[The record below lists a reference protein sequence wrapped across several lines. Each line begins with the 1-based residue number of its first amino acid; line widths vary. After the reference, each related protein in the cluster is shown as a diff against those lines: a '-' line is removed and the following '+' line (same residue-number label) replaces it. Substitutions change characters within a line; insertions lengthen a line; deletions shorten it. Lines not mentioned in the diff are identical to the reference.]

1 MFLPKESTFIIAEAG
16 VNHNGDRD
24 LAFQLVDAAAKS
36 GADAVKFQTFNAAQL
51 VTQSAPKAIYQQ
63 MSTGAEETQQE
74 MLSALQLD
82 YQTHHELK
90 SFSHEKGL
98 VFLSTAFDS
107 KSLAFLVNELEL
119 ETLKIPSG
127 EITNGPLLLEYA
139 RTGRDLILSTGMS
152 TLNEVKEALSVLAY
166 GFTSNQVPSTKSFTS
181 AFESYEGQ
189 AALIEHLVLLH
200 CTTQYPAPVDS
211 VNLRAMEVMRDTF
224 GLEMGYSDHT
234 VGWVVSCAAV
244 ALGARVIEK
253 HLTLDRTFPG
263 PDHAASLEPGE
274 LGQMVRKIRMVE
286 AALGHGEKAPQQ
298 VELENRDVAR
308 KSLVAGENIAK
319 GQPFSKVNLSI
330 KRPGTGRSPMEYWS
344 LIGKLAESDY
354 LDDEL
359 ID

>member
-1 MFLPKESTFIIAEAG
+1 M
-16 VNHNGDRD
+16 
-24 LAFQLVDAAAKS
+24 
-36 GADAVKFQTFNAAQL
+36 
-51 VTQSAPKAIYQQ
+51 
-63 MSTGAEETQQE
+63 
-74 MLSALQLD
+74 
-82 YQTHHELK
+82 
-90 SFSHEKGL
+90 
-98 VFLSTAFDS
+98 
-107 KSLAFLVNELEL
+107 
-119 ETLKIPSG
+119 
-127 EITNGPLLLEYA
+127 
-139 RTGRDLILSTGMS
+139 
-152 TLNEVKEALSVLAY
+152 
-166 GFTSNQVPSTKSFTS
+166 
-181 AFESYEGQ
+181 
-189 AALIEHLVLLH
+189 
-200 CTTQYPAPVDS
+200 DS
-211 VNLRAMEVMRDTF
+211 VNLRAMGVMRDTF

-286 AALGHGEKAPQQ
+286 AALGRGEKAPQQ